1 MKSTNGASRSGTFI
15 PATCASKWR
24 IASPQTLAPGR
35 IRRLAVTAMQ
45 TPPPPAIFVPQRRAL
60 RLARMI
66 RRQQAPD
73 CARYLADDVA
83 DDLTERLAFLRHVP
97 ARTLV
102 LGDPVGVIGSSL
114 PGVVD
119 AIANPAFP
127 LDQPW
132 PVKDHDLIVACLA
145 LDTVNDLPGALIH
158 LRAAL
163 SSGGLAL
170 VTLLGAGSLPAL
182 RAIMQAAD
190 GDRPAPRIHPQV
202 DVRAGAQLLQRAGFA
217 DPVSDSRTLTVR
229 FPSLAGLVSDLRDQG
244 LTGVLAQGGPPLGR
258 TALRRAEQA
267 FSDHAD
273 GDGRVS
279 EQFELLTLS
288 GWRR

>member
-1 MKSTNGASRSGTFI
+1 MARRQK
-15 PATCASKWR
+15 
-24 IASPQTLAPGR
+24 APG
-35 IRRLAVTAMQ
+35 
-45 TPPPPAIFVPQRRAL
+45 
-60 RLARMI
+60 
-66 RRQQAPD
+66 
-73 CARYLADDVA
+73 CARYLADDMA
-83 DDLTERLAFLRHVP
+83 DDMAERLAFLRHHP
-97 ARTLV
+97 ARSLV
-102 LGDPVGVIGSSL
+102 LGDPASVVGHGL
-114 PGVVD
+114 PGTVD
-119 AIANPAFP
+119 RIDIPAFA

-132 PVKDHDLIVACLA
+132 PAESYDLIVACLA

-170 VTLLGAGSLPAL
+170 VTMLGAGSLPAL

-190 GDRPAPRIHPQV
+190 GERPAPRIHPQV
-202 DVRAGAQLLQRAGFA
+202 DVRAGAQLLQRTGFA

-229 FPSLAGLVSDLRDQG
+229 FRSLAGLVGDLRDQG
-244 LTGVLAQGGPPLGR
+244 LTGVLAQGGPPLDR
-258 TALRRAEQA
+258 AALRRAERA
-267 FSDHAD
+267 FSDQAD